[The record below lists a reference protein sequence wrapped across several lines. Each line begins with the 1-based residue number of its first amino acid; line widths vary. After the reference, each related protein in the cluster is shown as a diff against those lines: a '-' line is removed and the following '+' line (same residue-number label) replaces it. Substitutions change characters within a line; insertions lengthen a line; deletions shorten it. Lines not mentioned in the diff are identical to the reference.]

1 MKTLFRNGSIHTM
14 NGTEVV
20 HSLLVED
27 GRILDVN
34 CDVPAGECQVV
45 DLHGKT
51 VLPGFHDSHEHFL
64 CYATDKEKINF
75 FGIRSLEEM
84 AERTRRYIA
93 ERGIKKGEWIQ
104 GGGWN
109 ENEFDVPVLPSR
121 QDLDKFCPD
130 NPAIFTRTCCSVAV
144 ANTAALKAAGIFD
157 DIPTLQD
164 GHIVVDENGVPTGM
178 LHERARHLV
187 YDILTK
193 YTKEQLKQ
201 FILDY
206 QKDLLS
212 TGLTTVQTDDFKL
225 WDATIDDI
233 LAAYE
238 ELDKEGKLNVRFIQ
252 QLRLITDAQLED
264 YLHRHSGRTGDGS
277 EFFKIGAF
285 KLLPDGSLG
294 GKTAAL
300 REPYEGD
307 PENKG
312 IFVYDEKVFYD
323 LLEKAYRNGLQ
334 LAIHAIGDYTM
345 DVILDCYER
354 IAAKYPKPDPRFR
367 IIHCQITS
375 EDILDRFARNGVLAD
390 IQPLFIRADMEIAE
404 ELLGKERVSTSY
416 AWKTM
421 LDKGIHVSGS
431 SDAPVESFDPILAIH
446 CAVTSQ
452 NLDGQPAGG
461 WLPQQKL
468 TVQEA
473 VALYT
478 TGSAY
483 TSYEENV
490 KGKLCPGYLADFIV
504 LSQDIFSVPEN
515 EIVNTKVEQTY
526 LGGKLVYSR

>member
-1 MKTLFRNGSIHTM
+1 MTAFTPVDPANPQRETIYTQLKNAIINGDIAPDERIVETKYADIFRVSRTPVREAIRMLEREGLVVYEPRKGAVARPRLTRA
-14 NGTEVV
+14 EVDEV
-20 HSLLVED
+20 Y
-27 GRILDVN
+27 
-34 CDVPAGECQVV
+34 
-45 DLHGKT
+45 T
-51 VLPGFHDSHEHFL
+51 
-64 CYATDKEKINF
+64 
-75 FGIRSLEEM
+75 IRS
-84 AERTRRYIA
+84 
-93 ERGIKKGEWIQ
+93 
-104 GGGWN
+104 
-109 ENEFDVPVLPSR
+109 
-121 QDLDKFCPD
+121 
-130 NPAIFTRTCCSVAV
+130 
-144 ANTAALKAAGIFD
+144 AL
-157 DIPTLQD
+157 Q
-164 GHIVVDENGVPTGM
+164 
-178 LHERARHLV
+178 
-187 YDILTK
+187 
-193 YTKEQLKQ
+193 
-201 FILDY
+201 
-206 QKDLLS
+206 LLS
-212 TGLTTVQTDDFKL
+212 V
-225 WDATIDDI
+225 DAV
-233 LAAYE
+233 
-238 ELDKEGKLNVRFIQ
+238 VRN
-252 QLRLITDAQLED
+252 ITDAQLED

-345 DVILDCYER
+345 DVILDCYEK

-461 WLPQQKL
+461 WLPQPKL

>member
-1 MKTLFRNGSIHTM
+1 MYFVYSIPYTYKRDCTAPKPRQGRENQQNLPVLLAFSRSSGYSVYRPACCGTKRRGHREMTAFTPVDPANPQRETIYTQLKNAIINGDIAPDERIVETKYADIFRVSRTPVREAIRMLEREGLVVYEPRKGAVARPRLTRA
-14 NGTEVV
+14 EVDEV
-20 HSLLVED
+20 Y
-27 GRILDVN
+27 
-34 CDVPAGECQVV
+34 
-45 DLHGKT
+45 T
-51 VLPGFHDSHEHFL
+51 
-64 CYATDKEKINF
+64 
-75 FGIRSLEEM
+75 IRS
-84 AERTRRYIA
+84 
-93 ERGIKKGEWIQ
+93 
-104 GGGWN
+104 
-109 ENEFDVPVLPSR
+109 
-121 QDLDKFCPD
+121 
-130 NPAIFTRTCCSVAV
+130 
-144 ANTAALKAAGIFD
+144 AL
-157 DIPTLQD
+157 Q
-164 GHIVVDENGVPTGM
+164 
-178 LHERARHLV
+178 
-187 YDILTK
+187 
-193 YTKEQLKQ
+193 
-201 FILDY
+201 
-206 QKDLLS
+206 LLS
-212 TGLTTVQTDDFKL
+212 V
-225 WDATIDDI
+225 DAV
-233 LAAYE
+233 
-238 ELDKEGKLNVRFIQ
+238 VRN
-252 QLRLITDAQLED
+252 ITDAQLED

-421 LDKGIHVSGS
+421 LNKGIHVSGS